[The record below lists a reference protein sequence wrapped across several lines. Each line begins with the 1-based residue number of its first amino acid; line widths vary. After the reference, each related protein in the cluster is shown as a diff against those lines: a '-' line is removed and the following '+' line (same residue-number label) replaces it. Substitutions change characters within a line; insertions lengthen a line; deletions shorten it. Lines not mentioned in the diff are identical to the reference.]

1 MGFKRVEADRSVY
14 IYSDGHV
21 RIFVP
26 IYIDDI
32 TFACKDG
39 AAIDRAVKQLAT
51 HFKCRDLGATEFL
64 LGVGITR
71 DRKTRSIALHQRQ
84 FILDILERYNMS
96 DCSPV
101 LTPML
106 PGLVLTKEM
115 GASSPE
121 DVEFMRNVPYLS
133 CIGSL
138 QYLASMTR
146 SDIAQVVAY
155 LARFNSNPGSPP
167 TPTRLMAIARIL
179 GALQAVM

>member
-1 MGFKRVEADRSVY
+1 MLNEAKLPASFWALAVTAY
-14 IYSDGHV
+14 VHV
-21 RIFVP
+21 WNRLPTAPLPGTTAYTEWFI
-26 IYIDDI
+26 
-32 TFACKDG
+32 ACKDG

-71 DRKTRSIALHQRQ
+71 ERKMRSITLHQRQ

-96 DCSPV
+96 DRSPV
-101 LTPML
+101 LTPMS

-115 GASSPE
+115 GALSPE
-121 DVEFMRNVPYLS
+121 DVEYMKDVPYLS

-146 SDIAQVVAY
+146 SGHCSSCC
-155 LARFNSNPGSPP
+155 LSS
-167 TPTRLMAIARIL
+167 TL
-179 GALQAVM
+179 

>member
-1 MGFKRVEADRSVY
+1 MASMRVVLTEFASSRSLCMV
-14 IYSDGHV
+14 SSKQLVSGTSSCTLLSLRWDSSELKL
-21 RIFVP
+21 
-26 IYIDDI
+26 IDLSI
-32 TFACKDG
+32 STQMAMSGSLSPSTLMTLPLLAKMELPL
-39 AAIDRAVKQLAT
+39 IERVKQLAT

-101 LTPML
+101 LTPMS

-121 DVEFMRNVPYLS
+121 DVAYMKDVPLPFLHWFLAVS
-133 CIGSL
+133 CL
-138 QYLASMTR
+138 HDPQ
-146 SDIAQVVAY
+146 
-155 LARFNSNPGSPP
+155 
-167 TPTRLMAIARIL
+167 
-179 GALQAVM
+179 